1 MKITRVQLR
10 KVIREACGL
19 GSPEENENELPLPLP
34 PLPPAASPE
43 QAPLPL
49 PPIVQS
55 PAPAMVAMP
64 GVPVPEDYNKVRDF
78 LEITPGMNDLT
89 IDSVKQSAG
98 TGCERSTAQ
107 GIIDHLKDE
116 LHGMG

>member
-1 MKITRVQLR
+1 MKITRAQLR

-19 GSPEENENELPLPLP
+19 GTPEENENELPLPALP
-34 PLPPAASPE
+34 PVIAPE
-43 QAPLPL
+43 QAPLP
-49 PPIVQS
+49 PIVQP
-55 PAPAMVAMP
+55 PAQAMIAMP
-64 GVPVPEDYNKVRDF
+64 GVPVPEDYNRVRDF

-107 GIIDHLKDE
+107 GIIDHLKDK